1 MGWIKDATI
10 VRLCTR
16 RSLEPAVI
24 FLFGLEALLIRVSSA
39 QSAAGLSLSQP
50 LAAIGSSNDL
60 TSLQL
65 SALFRVGPGK
75 YCFVETSSSTFSRT
89 ALVVVLRRLSRGL

>member
-10 VRLCTR
+10 ARLCPS

-24 FLFGLEALLIRVSSA
+24 FLFGLEAFLIRVSRA
-39 QSAAGLSLSQP
+39 QSSAGLSLSQP
-50 LAAIGSSNDL
+50 LAAIGSYNDL
-60 TSLQL
+60 TSLQF

-75 YCFVETSSSTFSRT
+75 YCFVEMSSSTFSGI
-89 ALVVVLRRLSRGL
+89 AFVVVLRRLSRGL